1 MGIFNLE
8 AMQERRDAALNKCE
22 NWVLTA
28 DELLCAYQ
36 FGERE
41 FQGVESVGA
50 DFQGADFRESEFVGA
65 DLRGAY
71 VRDSDLGHANL
82 QDADLR
88 GANLEDVNLGYA
100 NLEGADLR
108 GATLRGAHLR
118 GANLRGADLQET
130 DLQDANLEG
139 ADLRGA
145 NLVGSDFA
153 RANIT
158 NARAALG
165 SIRTSGMSSRDDTLD
180 AGINAGGQLIFWAGC
195 KSAIGAEE
203 LRAEVEKTHG
213 DSDSMSAKLYLMA
226 IAIFEASFAERK
238 PTT

>member
-50 DFQGADFRESEFVGA
+50 DFQGAYFRESEFVGA

-100 NLEGADLR
+100 NLEGAD
-108 GATLRGAHLR
+108 LR

-213 DSDSMSAKLYLMA
+213 DSDSVSAKLYLMA